1 MKTLRKTKIVGTI
14 GPASENRLEELINA
28 GLNVTRINYS
38 HGSWDEQSEKTE
50 EIIRLRKELNVP
62 VALLLD
68 MQGPEIRTGML
79 VTGKNEKIKLEDGQK
94 FTLVNEDIVGD
105 KDKVSVSY
113 KGLYNDVKPG
123 SKVLIDDG
131 AIELVVD
138 EIVGKDIVCTVVHGN
153 GLGSRKTINL
163 PGTAV
168 RLPAL
173 KEKDIQDLKTACEH
187 DYDYVAMSFTRN
199 KDDIDQVRKVLD
211 ENGGKDIKIITK
223 VENVEGLEH
232 MEEIVEN
239 ADVQMIARGDM
250 ATETDF
256 TEPPVAQKKFIKLS
270 NRANKPAITA
280 TQMLESM
287 TFNPL
292 PTRAEASDVANA
304 IFDRTSAVMLSGEC
318 AMGKYP
324 VECVKTMVKIAG
336 RVEPEI
342 DYWKR
347 FKNNDNINLSDF
359 ETKIAYSTCV
369 TAMNM
374 EADAIVCYTHS
385 GDSARKLVE
394 TARDKVS
401 DFQAMHFSSINGE
414 IKEIPAE
421 YKCENLFKLELKTSS
436 ISGDKSVFEGHSENE
451 VSVFEKWVDENAA
464 EYLSEDE
471 RNTLKEQI
479 DKMVAA
485 VDDLNAR
492 EGYRGT
498 SFESVFLLSASEA
511 GLNKINKMY
520 IPEQLQTG
528 FQNMI
533 DEYVHFNESARNS
546 IMERMTPDYMVI
558 GIRSKTETY
567 KYKSEII
574 SDEKNFYTNEKTEM
588 TGLCDKFLSD
598 EIDKDSFYDGLKG
611 YLNHY
616 YENRYE
622 LRNQPGSVR
631 EKSNDMLDKLQHMFG
646 V

>member
-1 MKTLRKTKIVGTI
+1 MKKNLRKTKIVGTI
-14 GPASENRLEELINA
+14 GPASEHRLEELIKA

-50 EIIRLRKELNVP
+50 EIIRLRKELDVP

-79 VTGKNEKIKLEDGQK
+79 VTGKNEKIQLEDGQK

-105 KDKVSVSY
+105 REKVSVSY
-113 KGLYNDVKPG
+113 KELYKDVKPG
-123 SKVLIDDG
+123 AKVLIDDG

-138 EIVGKDIVCTVVHGN
+138 EIVNKDIVCTVVHGN

-173 KEKDIQDLKTACEH
+173 KEKDIADLKTACEH

-199 KDDIDQVRKVLD
+199 KDDIAQVRKVLD

-223 VENVEGLEH
+223 VENVEGLEN
-232 MEEIVEN
+232 MEEIVEH

-270 NRANKPAITA
+270 NKACKPAITA

-287 TFNPL
+287 TYNPL

-304 IFDRTSAVMLSGEC
+304 IYDRTSAIMLSGEC

-336 RVEPEI
+336 RVEPDI

-347 FKNNDNINLSDF
+347 FRTNDNLDLSDF

-374 EADAIVCYTHS
+374 EADAIICYTNT
-385 GDSARKLVE
+385 GDSARKLAGLGAGCPILAITDNRRTYNQLSIVWNVTPIYIEKNDNIDKTVE
-394 TARDKVS
+394 LGIQKLKDKGILEKGDTVVIS
-401 DFQAMHFSSINGE
+401 GGATLLKDT
-414 IKEIPAE
+414 AE
-421 YKCENLFKLELKTSS
+421 YS
-436 ISGDKSVFEGHSENE
+436 
-451 VSVFEKWVDENAA
+451 
-464 EYLSEDE
+464 
-471 RNTLKEQI
+471 
-479 DKMVAA
+479 
-485 VDDLNAR
+485 
-492 EGYRGT
+492 
-498 SFESVFLLSASEA
+498 
-511 GLNKINKMY
+511 KI
-520 IPEQLQTG
+520 
-528 FQNMI
+528 
-533 DEYVHFNESARNS
+533 
-546 IMERMTPDYMVI
+546 I
-558 GIRSKTETY
+558 GGIAK
-567 KYKSEII
+567 I
-574 SDEKNFYTNEKTEM
+574 
-588 TGLCDKFLSD
+588 
-598 EIDKDSFYDGLKG
+598 
-611 YLNHY
+611 
-616 YENRYE
+616 
-622 LRNQPGSVR
+622 
-631 EKSNDMLDKLQHMFG
+631 
-646 V
+646 